1 MNITPIESIL
11 HHRPNCNCEACA
23 RNLKPFRAGRFVDK
37 EEMDGIHAHVNEL
50 AAENERLSA
59 LLVQLQKREEERAD
73 LAKVEAIRQE
83 QRAELAKAEA
93 LRQEAARQ
101 EKRRL
106 DEDSDEE
113 EPVRKKMK
121 TVTIVLDNTKLIY
134 LGIMIVIF
142 IMVLKK

>member
-37 EEMDGIHAHVNEL
+37 EEMDGIHAHVQEL

-59 LLVQLQKREEERAD
+59 LLVQLQKREEERAE

-93 LRQEAARQ
+93 MRQEAARQ

-106 DEDSDEE
+106 EEDSDEE

-121 TVTIVLDNTKLIY
+121 TVTIVMDNTKLIY
-134 LGIMIVIF
+134 LGIMIVVL

>member
-37 EEMDGIHAHVNEL
+37 DEMDGIHAHVQEL

-59 LLVQLQKREEERAD
+59 LLVQLQKREEERVE

-93 LRQEAARQ
+93 IRQ

-113 EPVRKKMK
+113 EPVRKKTSK
-121 TVTIVLDNTKLIY
+121 TVTIVMDNTKLIY
-134 LGIMIVIF
+134 AGIMIVVL

>member
-37 EEMDGIHAHVNEL
+37 EEMDGIHAHVQEL

-59 LLVQLQKREEERAD
+59 LLVQLQKREEERAE
-73 LAKVEAIRQE
+73 LAKVEAIRHE

-93 LRQEAARQ
+93 MRQEAARQ

-134 LGIMIVIF
+134 LGIMIVIL

>member
-37 EEMDGIHAHVNEL
+37 DEMDGIHAHVQEL

-59 LLVQLQKREEERAD
+59 LLVQLQKREEERAE

-83 QRAELAKAEA
+83 QQRLELAKIEA
-93 LRQEAARQ
+93 IRET
-101 EKRRL
+101 KRRME
-106 DEDSDEE
+106 EDSDDE
-113 EPVRKKMK
+113 EPVRKKTSK

-134 LGIMIVIF
+134 AGIMIVVL

>member
-1 MNITPIESIL
+1 MNNITTTQLNSYARLVDLSI
-11 HHRPNCNCEACA
+11 R
-23 RNLKPFRAGRFVDK
+23 RFIGGRQDRK
-37 EEMDGIHAHVNEL
+37 ATSE
-50 AAENERLSA
+50 
-59 LLVQLQKREEERAD
+59 
-73 LAKVEAIRQE
+73 VEAIRQE

-93 LRQEAARQ
+93 MRQEAARQ

-106 DEDSDEE
+106 EEDSDEE

-134 LGIMIVIF
+134 LGIMIVIL